1 MTGPYY
7 TETVGNIFYLG
18 QRAIE
23 AGLRLHRDRELMAW
37 VITTAKPAHDEAL
50 LVTRDINCV
59 SHFLDGVRFADRRRE
74 SAAEH
79 TAERTP

>member
-7 TETVGNIFYLG
+7 TDTVGNLFRLG
-18 QRAIE
+18 QRAAE
-23 AGLRLHRDRELMAW
+23 AGLCLREDRELMAW
-37 VITTAKPAHDEAL
+37 VLTTAEPAHDEAL

-59 SHFLDGVRFADRRRE
+59 SHFLDGVRFADSRRE
-74 SAAEH
+74 SATER

>member
-7 TETVGNIFYLG
+7 TDTVGNIFRLVR
-18 QRAIE
+18 RAAE
-23 AGLRLHRDRELMAW
+23 AGLRLRRDGELMAW
-37 VITTAKPAHDEAL
+37 VLTTANPAHDEAL
-50 LVTRDINCV
+50 LVTRDISCV
-59 SHFLDGVRFADRRRE
+59 SHFLDGVCFADRRRE